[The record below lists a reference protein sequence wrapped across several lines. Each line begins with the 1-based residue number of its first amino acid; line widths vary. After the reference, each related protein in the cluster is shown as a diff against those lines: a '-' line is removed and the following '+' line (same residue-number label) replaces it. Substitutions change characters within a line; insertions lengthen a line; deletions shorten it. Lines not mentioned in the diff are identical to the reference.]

1 MIGIVIAMAGT
12 AISVMTE
19 NPVWDGAASVE
30 IGVLLAGVAIV
41 LARESKQLL
50 VGETADAEVVAAL
63 RATVGGHPEVQ
74 RIVDLLTVRLG
85 AEQVFAA
92 FTLEFPDEMTVPD
105 LERLIGAIGGT
116 VRKTHPEVTPIF
128 VRPEPRSKDA
138 AAP

>member
-1 MIGIVIAMAGT
+1 
-12 AISVMTE
+12 
-19 NPVWDGAASVE
+19 
-30 IGVLLAGVAIV
+30 
-41 LARESKQLL
+41 

-63 RATVGGHPEVQ
+63 RATVGAHPEVR
-74 RIVDLLTVRLG
+74 RIVDLITVQLG

-116 VRKTHPEVTPIF
+116 VRKTHPEVTRIF